1 MEKFDNTKILI
12 DVDDKLTDS
21 ITFKN
26 VILITQ
32 VINYYKKF
40 YLQPL
45 LEHQFWDK

>member
-26 VILITQ
+26 VILIT
-32 VINYYKKF
+32 
-40 YLQPL
+40 
-45 LEHQFWDK
+45 

>member
-32 VINYYKKF
+32 VINYYKNF
-40 YLQPL
+40 YLKPL